1 VTRNAKVAY
10 ATGLSSAKAD
20 AELVPQLIAGDE
32 EAFRTVVE
40 RYHGALI
47 RLALSFVAER
57 SAAEE
62 VVQDTWLGVIKGIR
76 AFEGRSS
83 LKGWIFRILINRAKT
98 RGVRDK
104 RSVPFSSL
112 GDPEYKEESAVD
124 SSRFQPSGWWADPP
138 ERWDA
143 DSPVELLIRKENQGV
158 LERSLTD
165 LAPAQR
171 TVVTL
176 RDVEGFN
183 AAEVC
188 NILEISETNQR
199 VLLHRGRSKIR
210 QALERHFRT
219 SNRDAHLQ
227 RTHGSHHRLH
237 GG

>member
-1 VTRNAKVAY
+1 MTRTVKAAGAAEPAPAKTEAQ
-10 ATGLSSAKAD
+10 
-20 AELVPQLIAGDE
+20 LVSRLIAGDE
-32 EAFRTVVE
+32 EAFRMLVE

-47 RLALSFVAER
+47 GLALSFVSER

-62 VVQDTWLGVIKGIR
+62 VVQDTWLGVIRGIR
-76 AFEGRSS
+76 EFEGRSS

-112 GDPEYKEESAVD
+112 GNPEYKEESAVD
-124 SSRFQPSGWWADPP
+124 PSRFKPSGWWADPP

-143 DSPVELLIRKENQGV
+143 DSPEELLMRKESRVV
-158 LERSLTD
+158 LEQSIAE

-176 RDVEGFN
+176 RDVEGFD

-210 QALERHFRT
+210 QALERHFR
-219 SNRDAHLQ
+219 AK
-227 RTHGSHHRLH
+227 
-237 GG
+237 